1 MGTALGMYTIRIK
14 GRLGPNAL
22 SAFPSRV
29 PQLNANETVLT
40 GWLEDR
46 SALFGVLAQIEALD
60 LQLLELRRMRAEARS
75 PQLDD
80 DLSPDGA

>member
-1 MGTALGMYTIRIK
+1 M
-14 GRLGPNAL
+14 
-22 SAFPSRV
+22 V